1 MNLLRLSSLFLAP
14 ALAASFA
21 LACGEITDPTQNGER
36 TATVSGAL
44 SGTAVPAGARVAVVW
59 RNGTSG
65 GVAVGAEADIIGG
78 KFTMNLTVPPDGYFF
93 PMEGNDY
100 DSLNGPNTVEAR
112 PSPPPEDESGPTS
125 GSSGTDPG
133 GTGST
138 SSSGGTSGSTKVV
151 QKMGTRTNVSGGI
164 TESLSVAVA
173 GFIVYVDANGNGKL
187 DLEGEYASSPDTI
200 LGGNKE
206 LLLTYLKGG
215 GQLDY
220 EKLRDKS
227 GILPNAGFNLAW
239 DEGRWLPLNL
249 VELKI
254 TENAKLS
261 SAVCSGESGGY
272 GGGEEESTPG
282 YNPETQSSGGTGGS
296 TGSRY
301 PSGGTYPAP
310 DDPALTCVDNGHK
323 FTYGTCPP
331 APVGLCASEY
341 PPPCARSIHGFTTET
356 GEPPEGWPCPIT
368 GPSSGDWGT
377 GCSGSTSSS
386 SGSTPIP
393 TSDAGPAPDAG
404 GS

>member
-1 MNLLRLSSLFLAP
+1 
-14 ALAASFA
+14 
-21 LACGEITDPTQNGER
+21 
-36 TATVSGAL
+36 
-44 SGTAVPAGARVAVVW
+44 VVW
-59 RNGTSG
+59 RNGPSG
-65 GVAVGAEADIIGG
+65 GVVVGAETDIVSG

-93 PMEGNDY
+93 PWGGESY
-100 DSLNGPNTVEAR
+100 DSLSNGPNTAPPTPVEETA
-112 PSPPPEDESGPTS
+112 PSTGNVAPGS
-125 GSSGTDPG
+125 GSG
-133 GTGST
+133 GA
-138 SSSGGTSGSTKVV
+138 KVAQNV
-151 QKMGTRTNVSGGI
+151 GTRTNVSGGI
-164 TESLSVAVA
+164 TEALSVAVA

-200 LGGNKE
+200 VGGSKE

-254 TENAKLS
+254 TNNAKLS
-261 SAVCSGESGGY
+261 SAVCEGDTDGY
-272 GGGEEESTPG
+272 GETEPVARPS
-282 YNPETQSSGGTGGS
+282 TQSSGGTGSG
-296 TGSRY
+296 Y

-323 FTYGTCPP
+323 FTYGTCPT

-341 PPPCARSIHGFTTET
+341 EPPCAKSIHGFTTET
-356 GEPPEGWPCPIT
+356 GDPPAGWPCPIT

-377 GCSGSTSSS
+377 GSSGSSSS
-386 SGSTPIP
+386 SGGSTPTP
-393 TSDAGPAPDAG
+393 VSVDGGVAPDAG